1 MSAQCK
7 NRILVVSE
15 IFWPEGGG
23 AELATYLM
31 LRVLHRAGCKIT
43 VVTGTENPI
52 EIDGVKFYY
61 TRLLGHW
68 NRIKRFLGA
77 WLLAKEE
84 WFLRL
89 LKEHDLL
96 YIPLLAYPLIPLAKR
111 LGLHTAVHLHN
122 YSPVRYHGT
131 KYFFEPDDLNALEEL
146 RIAVFHEH
154 HINKSIV
161 RTIML
166 PTSYLIYRMSR
177 EWLKEADLII
187 CVSKR
192 QREIVRQQ
200 MPNTKIEV
208 IYNPPPPMPHIK
220 KQPSEIP
227 TVIYVGG
234 DNYLKGFPIV
244 VWIFKRLQRNF
255 KAYIAGR
262 VSTRWIRG
270 LRSFNKQDNK
280 IVLLDKVPHG
290 DILKLH
296 SQMWAQL
303 FPSIVEEP
311 LPYAVVE
318 ASIAGTITVAFKV
331 GGVPEI
337 VEKTPAEEFLCE
349 PGNMYCLVEKLE
361 YLMSLTP
368 NDVTKLSLEIKENI
382 TKKFNNDIIEEKIVD
397 LLGTG

>member
-1 MSAQCK
+1 
-7 NRILVVSE
+7 VVSE

-23 AELATYLM
+23 AELATYLI
-31 LRVLHRAGCKIT
+31 LRILHRAGCKIT

-52 EIDGVKFYY
+52 VVDGVKFYY

-68 NRIKRFLGA
+68 NRIKRFLGT
-77 WLLAKEE
+77 WLLTKEE

-111 LGLHTAVHLHN
+111 LGLHTVVHLHN
-122 YSPVRYHGT
+122 YSPIRYHGT
-131 KYFFEPDDLNALEEL
+131 KYFFEPDSLNALEEV

-154 HINKSIV
+154 HTNKSIL

-166 PTSYLIYRMSR
+166 PTSYLIYRMSK
-177 EWLKEADLII
+177 EWLKETDLII

-192 QREIVRQQ
+192 QWEIVKQQ
-200 MPNTKIEV
+200 IPNTKIEV
-208 IYNPPPPMPHIK
+208 VYNPPPPMPHIK
-220 KQPSEIP
+220 KQLSEIP
-227 TVIYVGG
+227 TVIYIGG
-234 DNYLKGFPIV
+234 DDYLKGFPIAL
-244 VWIFKRLQRNF
+244 WIFKRLQKNF

-262 VSTRWIRG
+262 VPTRWIRA
-270 LRSFNKQDNK
+270 LKRANKQDNK
-280 IVLLDKVPHG
+280 IILLGKVPHRN
-290 DILKLH
+290 ILRLH
-296 SQMWAQL
+296 NQMWIHL

-318 ASIAGTITVAFKV
+318 ASIAGTVTVAFKV

-349 PGNMYCLVEKLE
+349 PGNVNCLVEKLE
-361 YLMSLTP
+361 YLLSLKP
-368 NDVTKLSLEIKENI
+368 NDITELSLKIKEDVA
-382 TKKFNNDIIEEKIVD
+382 KKFNSDIIEEKVVN
-397 LLGTG
+397 LLGTDVA